1 MCMSKKAPRDNS
13 AEINR
18 QLEAERQA
26 KIANEVGQIN
36 TTFSG
41 YNDPY
46 YQGVAKA
53 YTDHYTPELSD
64 QYQRAREQLLYSN
77 PGGGAGS
84 AFNQSLS
91 GLDKEYANQQADLL
105 NKASSFASDYRNN
118 VEGERSSLMNM
129 ASLNAGSGAAAA
141 QAVNAAKSLAT
152 PPAYSALG
160 DLFSRITGN
169 LAMVDA
175 AKDKATA
182 NRYVTDQLNFSKA
195 GNGSTVSYGAKG

>member
-1 MCMSKKAPRDNS
+1 MCTSKKAPKDNS

-26 KIANEVGQIN
+26 KIAAEVGQIN
-36 TTFSG
+36 TAFSG
-41 YNDPY
+41 YDDPY
-46 YQGVAKA
+46 YEGVSKA
-53 YTDHYTPELSD
+53 YTDHYTPELSN
-64 QYQRAREQLLYSN
+64 QYQKAREQLIYSN

-84 AFNQSLS
+84 AFNRSVAD
-91 GLDKEYANQQADLL
+91 LDSEYSTQQADLL
-105 NKASSFASDYRNN
+105 NKAGSFASDYRNN

-169 LAMVDA
+169 LATVDA

-182 NRYVTDQLNFSKA
+182 NRFVTDQLNFSKA
-195 GNGSTVSYGAKG
+195 GKGSTVFYG